1 MRKKIAL
8 LLIIILILSS
18 ISVVYATGPFE
29 DIGKS
34 VGEAIDNTV
43 TSVTKTI
50 GNTIEELI
58 KYTVDKFKDIKPDS
72 WFAETV
78 SRLVGKGGIDGYPDG
93 TFKPNKTITRAEFTK
108 ILVSTLGHEN
118 LSKTGS
124 HWASGYISKAEE
136 IGLIDKGEFKKIDK
150 AISRNEMAK
159 MCANAL
165 DYRGEDHIAD
175 RDKYRYQIKDFNKIP
190 DKFRDYVLKSYAKGI
205 INGYTDRTFGGDRGL
220 TRAEAS
226 TVIIRVIDKNKRA
239 VVEEKPE
246 EISKDFIE
254 PEFKIWYSTKN
265 KDQYNYFL
273 FRVTNYE
280 DYEGKGYTF
289 KTECISHPQLNKWKR
304 WNPIVQKVME
314 VDNILIFTQKNDD
327 IIKEMGRIYELEDI
341 RDVEGVTLKE
351 GEKLK
356 YKVTVTNGETTKT
369 YTLDAEFR
377 DKKFRY

>member
-1 MRKKIAL
+1 M
-8 LLIIILILSS
+8 
-18 ISVVYATGPFE
+18 VYATGPFE

-93 TFKPNKTITRAEFTK
+93 TFKPNNTITRAEFTK

-205 INGYTDRTFGGDRGL
+205 INGYTDGTFGGDRGL

-254 PEFKIWYSTKN
+254 PEFKIWYSTKTKIN
-265 KDQYNYFL
+265 TTTSYLELLTIKI
-273 FRVTNYE
+273 
-280 DYEGKGYTF
+280 
-289 KTECISHPQLNKWKR
+289 TEVKA
-304 WNPIVQKVME
+304 
-314 VDNILIFTQKNDD
+314 
-327 IIKEMGRIYELEDI
+327 
-341 RDVEGVTLKE
+341 TL
-351 GEKLK
+351 LK
-356 YKVTVTNGETTKT
+356 PNV
-369 YTLDAEFR
+369 
-377 DKKFRY
+377 

>member
-72 WFAETV
+72 WFVETV

-205 INGYTDRTFGGDRGL
+205 INGYTDGTFGGDRGL

-289 KTECISHPQLNKWKR
+289 KTECISHPQLNKWR
-304 WNPIVQKVME
+304 EWNPIVQKVID
-314 VDNILIFTQKNDD
+314 VDIVEIYTLKNDD
-327 IIKEMGRIYELEDI
+327 LIKEMGKVYELDDLRGVED
-341 RDVEGVTLKE
+341 VTLKE

-356 YKVTVTNGETTKT
+356 YKVTVTKGKTTKT